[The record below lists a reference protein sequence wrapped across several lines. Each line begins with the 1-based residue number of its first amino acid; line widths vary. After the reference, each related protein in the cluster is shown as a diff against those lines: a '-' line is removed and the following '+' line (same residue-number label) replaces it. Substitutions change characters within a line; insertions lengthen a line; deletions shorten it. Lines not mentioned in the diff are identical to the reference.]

1 MIPLP
6 QESSQERR
14 QETSLYSVWS
24 SVEIDIGFKNKCTSY
39 FCPTISMILF
49 NIIKMVYGHRSS
61 SSSTGSS
68 PLGIVI
74 ELRQSSPQPPTS
86 LSPSHTHTLL
96 ATAATDSSSS
106 LALVHHHR
114 TIPHLSFVGVKA
126 PHTTHQTNMSVEEG
140 YDDYDHR
147 LDGNDDDVRV
157 DSAEDFVFQSL
168 NNSEEAGD
176 TDVFNQP
183 TWRDE

>member
-1 MIPLP
+1 MVLCRY
-6 QESSQERR
+6 RR
-14 QETSLYSVWS
+14 R
-24 SVEIDIGFKNKCTSY
+24 IKNKCTSY
-39 FCPTISMILF
+39 FCPNISTLLF

-74 ELRQSSPQPPTS
+74 EFRRSSPQPPTS
-86 LSPSHTHTLL
+86 LSPSHTHALL
-96 ATAATDSSSS
+96 TTAATAVSSSS

-114 TIPHLSFVGVKA
+114 TILHLSFVGVKA
-126 PHTTHQTNMSVEEG
+126 PRTTHQTNMSVEEG

-147 LDGNDDDVRV
+147 LDGNNDDIRV
-157 DSAEDFVFQSL
+157 DLAEDFVFQSL